1 MFFRQEVIIMT
12 TFAKILAGGIIT
24 IIRGLSPD
32 CAEKTVEAIH
42 AGGLH
47 LAEITFDQTAPPK
60 VTADI
65 IRTLSRQFEGKVL
78 IGAGTV
84 MTLEQLHAA
93 YNAGAAYIISPNA
106 DSSVIRET
114 KRLGLLSMPGAYTA
128 TEVARCYAEG
138 ADIVKVFPS
147 DSAGPGYIKALRG
160 PLHHIPLAAVG
171 GVNLDNI
178 RDFFDAG
185 ACCVG
190 IGSNIVSKQA
200 VQAGDFDRIRLLAAA
215 YAAKL

>member
-1 MFFRQEVIIMT
+1 MT
-12 TFAKILAGGIIT
+12 TFDKILAGGIIT

-84 MTLEQLHAA
+84 MTLEQIHAA

>member
-12 TFAKILAGGIIT
+12 TFDKILAGGIIT

-47 LAEITFDQTAPPK
+47 LAELTFDQTAPPK

-65 IRTLSRQFEGKVL
+65 SRTVSRQFEGKVL

-185 ACCVG
+185 ARCVG

>member
-1 MFFRQEVIIMT
+1 MT
-12 TFAKILAGGIIT
+12 TFDKILAGGIIT

-84 MTLEQLHAA
+84 MTLEQLQAA
-93 YNAGAAYIISPNA
+93 NTAGAAYINTPNA

-185 ACCVG
+185 ARCVG

>member
-1 MFFRQEVIIMT
+1 MT
-12 TFAKILAGGIIT
+12 TFDKILAGGIIT

-65 IRTLSRQFEGKVL
+65 IRTLSRQLEGKVL

>member
-12 TFAKILAGGIIT
+12 TFDKILAGGIIT

-185 ACCVG
+185 ARCVG

-215 YAAKL
+215 YASKL

>member
-1 MFFRQEVIIMT
+1 MT
-12 TFAKILAGGIIT
+12 TFDKILAGGIIT

-128 TEVARCYAEG
+128 TEGARCYAEG

-185 ACCVG
+185 ARCVG

>member
-1 MFFRQEVIIMT
+1 MT
-12 TFAKILAGGIIT
+12 TFDKILAGGIIT

-60 VTADI
+60 ITADI

>member
-1 MFFRQEVIIMT
+1 MT
-12 TFAKILAGGIIT
+12 TFDKILAGGIIT

-185 ACCVG
+185 ARCVG

-200 VQAGDFDRIRLLAAA
+200 VQAGDFDRIRLLASA

>member
-1 MFFRQEVIIMT
+1 MT
-12 TFAKILAGGIIT
+12 TFDKILAGGIIT

-47 LAEITFDQTAPPK
+47 LAEIPFDQTAPPK

-185 ACCVG
+185 ARCVG

>member
-1 MFFRQEVIIMT
+1 MFFRQEVIILT
-12 TFAKILAGGIIT
+12 TFDKILAGGIIT

-185 ACCVG
+185 ARCVG

-215 YAAKL
+215 YAAKR